1 MENKELEEAAENYS
15 ISKSSSPV
23 FKEAHKKDFIV
34 GAEWGAKWQAERMYS
49 EEEIARAF
57 NEGMA
62 YETMGKYIKGE
73 EWVKTHKK
81 EWFEQVKKTKHGI

>member
-1 MENKELEEAAENYS
+1 MENKQKVEEAAE
-15 ISKSSSPV
+15 
-23 FKEAHKKDFIV
+23 KERRKLILTPEGIVPNFID
-34 GAEWGAKWQAERMYS
+34 GFIAGAKWQAERMYS
-49 EEEIARAF
+49 EEDIARAF

-81 EWFEQVKKTKHGI
+81 EWFERVKKTNNGK

>member
-1 MENKELEEAAENYS
+1 LFYTVGNEGISS
-15 ISKSSSPV
+15 IDSFMK
-23 FKEAHKKDFIV
+23 
-34 GAEWGAKWQAERMYS
+34 GAEWQAKRKYS

-73 EWVKTHKK
+73 DWVKTHKK
-81 EWFEQVKKTKHGI
+81 EWFQQVKKK

>member
-1 MENKELEEAAENYS
+1 MENKETLEEAVANSWFYYEHVEGHLYS
-15 ISKSSSPV
+15 TSYKNG
-23 FKEAHKKDFIV
+23 FKE
-34 GAEWGAKWQAERMYS
+34 GAKWQAERMYS
-49 EEEIARAF
+49 EKDIARAF

-81 EWFEQVKKTKHGI
+81 EWFEQFKQTKDGI